1 MLPISYVGKPV
12 GFIEALFTTTSAT
25 CVTGLA
31 VFDIGTRLT
40 VFGQL
45 VVLGLIQAG
54 GLGIMTFSTFFIYL
68 LSHRLSIRN
77 REIVLQSLSQHPV
90 KDMSALLLSVFGVTL
105 FIEAIGAVFLF
116 NAFAKGLSLGP
127 CGLSCDFSFCVGIL
141 QCGLFAVSRQPHEV
155 L

>member
-1 MLPISYVGKPV
+1 MKVKISPPQLILLSFAAIILFGALLLMLPISYVDKPV

-90 KDMSALLLSVFGVTL
+90 KDKSQSEG
-105 FIEAIGAVFLF
+105 
-116 NAFAKGLSLGP
+116 
-127 CGLSCDFSFCVGIL
+127 
-141 QCGLFAVSRQPHEV
+141 SRSTG
-155 L
+155 